1 MKAKAIG
8 GFVLLFILYHSAE
21 WMYMKY
27 QSASG
32 FLVFQF
38 LFFLSSLVIAKLQ
51 FKEGF
56 AAWGFVRRGFWKFLL
71 GGMLLGLTLY
81 GTALGLNVWWAVEEV
96 VRWPQISA
104 PLGLFIFGNFLSSIS
119 EDILTRAYLFKHWD
133 FPWMYPA

>member
-38 LFFLSSLVIAKLQ
+38 LFFLSSLVIAKFQ

-56 AAWGFVRRGFWKFLL
+56 AAWGFVRRGFLDVSFRGNAIGTDPVWNCFRIECLVVS
-71 GGMLLGLTLY
+71 GGSGSM
-81 GTALGLNVWWAVEEV
+81 
-96 VRWPQISA
+96 A
-104 PLGLFIFGNFLSSIS
+104 PDFGRFGFVYI
-119 EDILTRAYLFKHWD
+119 W
-133 FPWMYPA
+133 